1 MLNFTVP
8 KEDTS
13 INFCFFNFGLIIPY
27 SVVRH
32 INKGAICH
40 KDHTQQDQHVVF
52 DLLLTVK
59 KLQNDTSLSC
69 DWSEMDTVKFFIMGL

>member
-40 KDHTQQDQHVVF
+40 KDHT
-52 DLLLTVK
+52 
-59 KLQNDTSLSC
+59 
-69 DWSEMDTVKFFIMGL
+69 

>member
-1 MLNFTVP
+1 MINFTVP

-13 INFCFFNFGLIIPY
+13 ICFSICFCFFNFGLIIPC

-32 INKGAICH
+32 INKGAICY
-40 KDHTQQDQHVVF
+40 KDDDVF

-59 KLQNDTSLSC
+59 KL
-69 DWSEMDTVKFFIMGL
+69 

>member
-13 INFCFFNFGLIIPY
+13 INFCFFNFGLIIPC

-32 INKGAICH
+32 INKGAICY
-40 KDHTQQDQHVVF
+40 KDDDVF

-59 KLQNDTSLSC
+59 KL
-69 DWSEMDTVKFFIMGL
+69 